1 MSSEAPSD
9 AATGAPAEPV
19 EAEIAIRAEGLGKA
33 YAIFKRPQDRLKQ
46 MLVRGRRKYYDEYW
60 ALRDVSLTV
69 RRGETVGLIGRN
81 GSGKSTFLQLLCGTL
96 TPTTGSI
103 AVSGRIAAL
112 LELGA
117 GFNPEFTGRE
127 NVYLAASVLGL
138 ANEQIHQRYASITEF
153 AGIGDFIE
161 QPVKLYSSGMYA
173 RLAFAVAAHVD
184 ADILVVDEILAVGD
198 AAFTQKCMRFIHRFK
213 ERGTLFFVSHD
224 TGQVVNLCDRA
235 VWLDRGVLR
244 GVGPAKQVCHDYLAD
259 LYASQTE
266 GGGDGAGGGGG
277 DRGGDG
283 GFRIGGSRERAPDRP
298 VQDSRAD
305 LLRSSQHRN
314 EIEIFDFNPESAWFG
329 QRGASIVGVDLLD
342 GSLGRLATLEG
353 GEEVVLQVACRADK
367 ELFQPIVG
375 FYIRDR
381 LGQNLFGDN
390 TYLTYRL
397 DPVTVPAGG
406 GFTARFRFQMPYL
419 PSGDFSVTVAI
430 AEGSQADH
438 VQHHWIE
445 DALFFK
451 VHSSHVVQGLVG
463 IPMLGIGIEV
473 DGADLDG
480 SGAGG

>member
-1 MSSEAPSD
+1 MSSETPD
-9 AATGAPAEPV
+9 PV
-19 EAEIAIRAEGLGKA
+19 IEAEGLGKA

-60 ALRDVSLTV
+60 ALKDVALTV
-69 RRGETVGLIGRN
+69 RRGETIGLIGRN
-81 GSGKSTFLQLLCGTL
+81 GAGKSTFLQLLCGTL
-96 TPTTGSI
+96 TPTCGRI
-103 AVSGRIAAL
+103 AVHGRVAAL

-138 ANEQIHQRYASITEF
+138 SNEQINERYASITEF

-173 RLAFAVAAHVD
+173 RLAFAVVAHVD
-184 ADILVVDEILAVGD
+184 ADILIVDEILSVGD

-213 ERGTLFFVSHD
+213 EHGTLFFVSHD

-235 VWLDRGVLR
+235 LWLDRGTLR
-244 GVGPAKQVCHDYLAD
+244 ASGPAKEICYDYLAD
-259 LYASQTE
+259 LNQAQ
-266 GGGDGAGGGGG
+266 DGSGA
-277 DRGGDG
+277 
-283 GFRIGGSRERAPDRP
+283 FRIGGSRERAPGGSSGGGP

-305 LLRSSQHRN
+305 LLKSSQHRN
-314 EIEIFDFNPESAWFG
+314 EIEIFDFNAEANWFG
-329 QRGASIVGVDLLD
+329 QRGASIVGVELLD
-342 GSLGRLATLEG
+342 DALAPLPTLEG
-353 GEEVVLQVACRADK
+353 GEEVVLQVVCQAEK
-367 ELFQPIVG
+367 PVFQPIVG

-390 TYLTYRL
+390 TYLSYRL
-397 DPVTVPAGG
+397 DPVSVPEGQRFA
-406 GFTARFRFQMPYL
+406 ARFRFQMPYL

-430 AEGSQADH
+430 AEGTQADH

-451 VHSSHVVQGLVG
+451 VLSSHVVQGLVG
-463 IPMLGIGIEV
+463 IPMLDIGLVVEPQ
-473 DGADLDG
+473 
-480 SGAGG
+480 GG

>member
-1 MSSEAPSD
+1 MSSEN
-9 AATGAPAEPV
+9 GV
-19 EAEIAIRAEGLGKA
+19 VIQAEGLGKA

-60 ALRDVSLTV
+60 ALKDVSLTV

-96 TPTTGSI
+96 TPTTGRI
-103 AVSGRIAAL
+103 AVDGRVSAL

-138 ANEQIHQRYASITEF
+138 ATEQIHERYASITEF

-184 ADILVVDEILAVGD
+184 ADIMIVDEILAVGD

-224 TGQVVNLCDRA
+224 TGQMVNLCDRV
-235 VWLDRGVLR
+235 VWLDSGTVRA
-244 GVGPAKQVCHDYLAD
+244 VGPSKDVCHDYLAD
-259 LYASQTE
+259 LYSGPDNADS
-266 GGGDGAGGGGG
+266 
-277 DRGGDG
+277 
-283 GFRIGGSRERAPDRP
+283 FRIGGSRKRGADAAPI
-298 VQDSRAD
+298 QDSRAE
-305 LLRSSQHRN
+305 LLKSSQHRN
-314 EIEIFDFNPESAWFG
+314 EIEIFDFDLNAPWFG
-329 QRGASIVGVDLLD
+329 ERGASIADVRLLD
-342 GSLGRLATLEG
+342 PRHAPLTVVEG
-353 GEEVVLQVACRADK
+353 GEEIVLQVTCHAEKA
-367 ELFQPIVG
+367 LFQPIVG
-375 FYIRDR
+375 FYVRDR

-397 DPVTVPAGG
+397 DPLSVPAGS
-406 GFTARFRFQMPYL
+406 GFVTRFRFQLPYL
-419 PSGDFSVTVAI
+419 PSGDFSITVAV
-430 AEGSQADH
+430 AEGTQSDH

-463 IPMLGIGIEV
+463 IPMLDIAME
-473 DGADLDG
+473 
-480 SGAGG
+480 AGGPAPR

>member
-1 MSSEAPSD
+1 MSSEIN
-9 AATGAPAEPV
+9 APAAVPAEVPAETTPGSTPQAPV
-19 EAEIAIRAEGLGKA
+19 VIRAEGLGKA

-60 ALRDVSLTV
+60 ALRGVDLEV

-96 TPTTGSI
+96 TPTSGRI
-103 AVSGRIAAL
+103 AVDGRIAAL

-138 ANEQIHQRYASITEF
+138 SNEQIAQRYDSIAEF

-184 ADILVVDEILAVGD
+184 ADIMIVDEILAVGD
-198 AAFTQKCMRFIHRFK
+198 ASFTQKCMRFIHRFK

-224 TGQVVNLCDRA
+224 TGQVVNLCDRV
-235 VWLDRGVLR
+235 VWLDNGSVRA
-244 GVGPAKQVCHDYLAD
+244 VGPAKDVCHDYLAA
-259 LYASQTE
+259 LYSDQDTS
-266 GGGDGAGGGGG
+266 
-277 DRGGDG
+277 R
-283 GFRIGGSRERAPDRP
+283 GFRIGGTRQALPQAKREEPVEDARAE
-298 VQDSRAD
+298 
-305 LLRSSQHRN
+305 LLKSSQHRN
-314 EIEIFDFNPESAWFG
+314 AIEIFDFDPNAPWFG
-329 QRGASIVGVDLLD
+329 ERGASITSVRLLD
-342 GSLGRLATLEG
+342 SGGTPLSTLEG
-353 GEEVVLQVACRADK
+353 GEEIVLEVACHAEKD
-367 ELFQPIVG
+367 LFQPIVG
-375 FYIRDR
+375 FYVRDR

-390 TYLTYRL
+390 THLTYQL
-397 DPVTVPAGG
+397 DPIRVVAGQD
-406 GFTARFRFQMPYL
+406 FAARFRFQLPYL
-419 PSGDFSVTVAI
+419 PSGDFSITVAI
-430 AEGSQADH
+430 AEGTQNDH

-463 IPMLGIGIEV
+463 IPMLNISI
-473 DGADLDG
+473 DTL
-480 SGAGG
+480 AGDTQAGPA